1 MMENLTDAELLSL
14 AQTDDEKAFEA
25 IMYRY
30 NVQLYKYIYTR
41 IRNEHDAKDL
51 LQEIFI
57 SCWKNRHTI
66 NNIAAYL
73 KRSAHYVI
81 IDWQVGNKKAL
92 ARNTTLEEKDEP
104 TTYPVENQLIS
115 LEIKEEVETEISK
128 MNDTMRKIFVSSRWE
143 SKSIPEIAREYGLS
157 EQTVKNN
164 LSMALKRIRLR
175 LAAYFFT
182 VVYILL
188 TLSLQFL
195 NGTTFH
201 C

>member
-1 MMENLTDAELLSL
+1 MMENLTDAELLALS
-14 AQTDDEKAFEA
+14 QTGDEKAFEA
-25 IMYRY
+25 LMYRY

-41 IRNEHDAKDL
+41 IRSEHDAKDL
-51 LQEIFI
+51 LQEVFI
-57 SCWKNRHTI
+57 SCWKNRQTI

-73 KRSAHYVI
+73 KRSVHYAI
-81 IDWQVGNKKAL
+81 IDWQIDNKKTL
-92 ARNTTLEEKDEP
+92 ARHTTLEEKDEP
-104 TTYPVENQLIS
+104 ATYPIENQLIS
-115 LEIKEEVETEISK
+115 LEIKEEVDKEISK
-128 MNDTMRKIFVSSRWE
+128 MNETMRKIFVSSRWE
-143 SKSIPEIAREYGLS
+143 SRSIAEIAEEYGLS

-182 VVYILL
+182 VVYMLL

-201 C
+201 F

>member
-73 KRSAHYVI
+73 KRSVHYAI

-128 MNDTMRKIFVSSRWE
+128 MNETMRKIFVSSRWE
-143 SKSIPEIAREYGLS
+143 SKSIPEIAQEYGLS

-182 VVYILL
+182 LVYILL

-195 NGTTFH
+195 NGTTFYF
-201 C
+201 

>member
-1 MMENLTDAELLSL
+1 MIENLTDAELLSL
-14 AQTDDEKAFEA
+14 SQTGNERAFEA

-30 NVQLYKYIYTR
+30 NVQLYKYIYVR
-41 IRNEHDAKDL
+41 IRSEHDAKDL
-51 LQEIFI
+51 LQEVFI

-73 KRSAHYVI
+73 KRSVHYAI
-81 IDWQVGNKKAL
+81 IDWQIGNRKIL
-92 ARNTTLEEKDEP
+92 ARQTILLEKDEP
-104 TTYPVENQLIS
+104 TTCPVEDQLIS
-115 LEIKEEVETEISK
+115 IEIREEVETEVSR
-128 MNDTMRKIFVSSRWE
+128 MNETMRKIFVSSRWE

-164 LSMALKRIRLR
+164 LSLALKRIRLR
-175 LAAYFFT
+175 LATFFLML
-182 VVYILL
+182 VYMLV

-201 C
+201 F